1 MTSPYKELKYYEEGD
16 SENFAG
22 REQDVHQL
30 LSRVVISRV
39 FVLYARSG
47 LGKTSVLLAGLF
59 PSFESATIA
68 LSTFARWRIRW
79 GI

>member
-1 MTSPYKELKYYEEGD
+1 MSTAASVLTPDARLMTSPYKELKYYEEGD

-30 LSRVVISRV
+30 MSRVVISRA

-47 LGKTSVLLAGLF
+47 LGKNLCAPRRPFS
-59 PSFESATIA
+59 
-68 LSTFARWRIRW
+68 
-79 GI
+79 